1 MNWGAF
7 GIDAS
12 EKSDNGSNATRSNIT
27 HALQII
33 HDSRSDND
41 SRQRASAFLESQKQS
56 KEAAQHGYNLATEKT
71 APPVVRHFG
80 LSLLEDAVRHHWSS
94 FNDAQVLDMRNWTVS
109 LSHSISE
116 DEPLYLR
123 NKVAQLLL
131 EVAKKDWAISWYDM
145 DSLLLA
151 LWNQNSTYKELVLTV
166 LENLSEDVFTR
177 DDPAAGLRGQDLN
190 NAVVEIFTP
199 ASAFAGGQNKG
210 RHHLRADEDGWLARI
225 SHLLANAFRTG
236 SDKSNT
242 KGCVYKA
249 LATLRS
255 AFTWVMGPA
264 IITTKCL
271 ESILACFQSSDT
283 DVLVVGKSGLLQT
296 RSTNRL
302 TCLPGSH

>member
-7 GIDAS
+7 STDVS
-12 EKSDNGSNATRSNIT
+12 DKSDNGSNATRSNVT
-27 HALQII
+27 QALQII

-41 SRQRASAFLESQKQS
+41 TRQRASAFLESQKQS
-56 KEAAQHGYNLATEKT
+56 KEAAQHGFNLAAEKSQ
-71 APPVVRHFG
+71 PPVVRHFG
-80 LSLLEDAVRHHWSS
+80 LSLLEDSVRHHWSS
-94 FNDAQVLDMRNWTVS
+94 FSDAQVLDMRNWTIA
-109 LSHSISE
+109 LSQSISE

-131 EVAKKDWAISWYDM
+131 EVAKKDWAVSWYDM

-151 LWNQNSTYKELVLTV
+151 LWNQNPTLKELVLTV

-177 DDPAAGLRGQDLN
+177 EDAAAGLRGQDLN

-199 ASAFAGGQNKG
+199 ASAVAGGQNKG
-210 RHHLRADEDGWLARI
+210 RHHIRANADGWLARI
-225 SHLLANAFRTG
+225 SHLLANAFRIG
-236 SDKSNT
+236 SDKSTT
-242 KGCVYKA
+242 KACVCKA

-264 IITTKCL
+264 IITTNCL
-271 ESILACFQSSDT
+271 EHILACFLSNDT
-283 DVLVVGKSGLLQT
+283 DVLVVGKPCWLQT
-296 RSTNRL
+296 KSTTRL